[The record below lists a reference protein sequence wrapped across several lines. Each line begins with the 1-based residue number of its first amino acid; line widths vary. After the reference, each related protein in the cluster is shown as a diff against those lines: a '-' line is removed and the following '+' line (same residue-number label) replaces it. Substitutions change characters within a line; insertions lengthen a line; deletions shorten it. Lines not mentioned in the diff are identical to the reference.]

1 MCEMIESIPLVPY
14 PASFPADFLE
24 GSAKVPV
31 ISSARCLC
39 PEADLLSAYVAKMR
53 SKLKLI
59 DDMAASKK
67 SDSIRFK
74 YQRQSIGGYSSP
86 LSKALESSL
95 QQSVE
100 VLTYASSLKQKIHR
114 PFLELQSVV
123 TQLPPLTDVEDIVI
137 QSRKDFEQAEAEYQE
152 HRTHNAILLTVSSLQ
167 QELHGVSRDIE
178 SFLDKYM
185 STVGAMT
192 TTGDHKQQ
200 SFGEDDVRQLLSC
213 LTKVFAKCGEEP
225 VVISE
230 EDRDILRLLFL
241 EPLLV
246 HWQSTLR
253 KPKSAVVGSNPSS
266 KLTGETLTAVFLKRT
281 VTEMESIVLRFH
293 QLLIEISLQSPSAST
308 KSSSHSSGRSPAA
321 VPPFS
326 PRAEPSTFALV
337 DTWFSQIPLEEL
349 LTLHHRLNATHSA
362 LATQT
367 NSPAFEEAVQRLQ
380 SLRSIS
386 RQQLLLCQQS
396 SQRYR
401 QAVNVHIAASAKV
414 RQFVETFTVMAEEEL
429 QLPVVFEETA

>member
-1 MCEMIESIPLVPY
+1 MLSTLLQFLFGGATEKQDVLYVTLENCLERFDERLFPVLWVELKEVLQALKKVEGSQQFLLELSAECRTGGVNLSVSQSNRVSKMCEMIESIPLVPY

-86 LSKALESSL
+86 LSSKLRAGQVYDCSLVRDECKQFFSALEALESSL

-123 TQLPPLTDVEDIVI
+123 TQLPPLTDVEDNVI

-152 HRTHNAILLTVSSLQ
+152 HRTHNAILLNVSSLQ

-266 KLTGETLTAVFLKRT
+266 KLTGETLTAVFLKRYVVSYGDSWPVKMTDT
-281 VTEMESIVLRFH
+281 VDFYV
-293 QLLIEISLQSPSAST
+293 
-308 KSSSHSSGRSPAA
+308 
-321 VPPFS
+321 
-326 PRAEPSTFALV
+326 
-337 DTWFSQIPLEEL
+337 EL
-349 LTLHHRLNATHSA
+349 
-362 LATQT
+362 
-367 NSPAFEEAVQRLQ
+367 
-380 SLRSIS
+380 
-386 RQQLLLCQQS
+386 
-396 SQRYR
+396 
-401 QAVNVHIAASAKV
+401 
-414 RQFVETFTVMAEEEL
+414 
-429 QLPVVFEETA
+429 

>member
-1 MCEMIESIPLVPY
+1 MLSALLQYFFGGATEKQDVLYVTLENCLERFDERLFPVLWVELKEVLQALKKVEDSQQFLLELSAECRTGGVNLSVSQSNRVSKMCEMIESIPLVPY

-24 GSAKVPV
+24 GAAKVSV

-74 YQRQSIGGYSSP
+74 YQRQSIGGFSSP
-86 LSKALESSL
+86 FSSKLRAGQVYDCSLVRDECKQFFSALEALESSL

-114 PFLELQSVV
+114 PFLELQTVV
-123 TQLPPLTDVEDIVI
+123 TQLPPLAEVEDNVI
-137 QSRKDFEQAEAEYQE
+137 QSRKEFERAETEYQE
-152 HRTHNAILLTVSSLQ
+152 HRTHNAILLNVSSLQ
-167 QELHGVSRDIE
+167 QELQGVSRDIE

-185 STVGAMT
+185 STVGAIT
-192 TTGDHKQQ
+192 TTGGHKQP

-253 KPKSAVVGSNPSS
+253 KPKSVAVGSNPSS
-266 KLTGETLTAVFLKRT
+266 KLTGETLTAVFLKRY
-281 VTEMESIVLRFH
+281 VVSD
-293 QLLIEISLQSPSAST
+293 
-308 KSSSHSSGRSPAA
+308 
-321 VPPFS
+321 
-326 PRAEPSTFALV
+326 V
-337 DTWFSQIPLEEL
+337 DW
-349 LTLHHRLNATHSA
+349 
-362 LATQT
+362 
-367 NSPAFEEAVQRLQ
+367 
-380 SLRSIS
+380 
-386 RQQLLLCQQS
+386 
-396 SQRYR
+396 
-401 QAVNVHIAASAKV
+401 
-414 RQFVETFTVMAEEEL
+414 
-429 QLPVVFEETA
+429 